1 MANAKDM
8 LEKIYKASKAF
19 MDVYESDI
27 PKHIR
32 NNILFSEDVLT
43 SVCDQHTDEFFEELI
58 TTEDEEDDFLK
69 QLYLDC
75 CETVGKTQHMFE
87 DKDSD

>member
-19 MDVYESDI
+19 IEVYESDI

-32 NNILFSEDVLT
+32 NNILFSEEVLS
-43 SVCDQHTDEFFEELI
+43 SVCDGHTEEFFEEMVV
-58 TTEDEEDDFLK
+58 TEDEEDAFLH

-75 CETVGKTQHMFE
+75 CTTVSSSSYMFE
-87 DKDSD
+87 ENDDA

>member
-32 NNILFSEDVLT
+32 NNILFSEDVLS

-58 TTEDEEDDFLK
+58 TTEAEEDSFLY
-69 QLYLDC
+69 QLYLEC
-75 CETVGKTQHMFE
+75 SGTVSSSQHMFE